1 MDIQYPHAP
10 WTMRWFTRKADIN
23 LLKPNPLDEATT
35 APVGAIIGQH
45 VHHYITNKKFY
56 EPITVRRRVE
66 EGFDGYEIV
75 NGHHRWHAAKKMNL
89 KIVPIH
95 IVN

>member
-1 MDIQYPHAP
+1 MTIEYPFAD
-10 WTMRWFTRKADIN
+10 WRTRLFTRKAPIE
-23 LLKPNPLDEATT
+23 LLRPNPLDEATT

-66 EGFDGYEIV
+66 EEFDGYEIV
-75 NGHHRWHAAKKMNL
+75 NGHHRWHAAQKMNL